1 MTPPIFVA
9 DHISKKFVDGRPLQ
23 ALLPVSFQIEA
34 GEIVCLVG
42 PSGSGKSTLLRIMGG
57 LMASV
62 GGAMWFAGQPHRA
75 PNPAIGFVFQKTN
88 LMPWRTVLQNILLPL
103 EVQQKKVT
111 DADQGRATALLAAMG
126 LGGFEEA
133 YPRQLS
139 GGMNQ
144 RVVLARTLLQ
154 QPRLLLMDEP
164 FGQLDALTRER
175 LNLELLRLQAA
186 ERMTIFMVTHSITE
200 AVLLADRIFVLSERP
215 GRLAEQVVVG
225 LPRPRTLAMINTPAF
240 GAVALRIRGLIGEH
254 GEREAEPTQSSF

>member
-57 LMASV
+57 LMASD

-154 QPRLLLMDEP
+154 
-164 FGQLDALTRER
+164 
-175 LNLELLRLQAA
+175 
-186 ERMTIFMVTHSITE
+186 HSITE

-240 GAVALRIRGLIGEH
+240 GAIALRIRGLIGEH

>member
-9 DHISKKFVDGRPLQ
+9 DNISKKFVDGRPLQ

-42 PSGSGKSTLLRIMGG
+42 ASGSGKSTLLRIMGG
-57 LMASV
+57 LMASD

-88 LMPWRTVLQNILLPL
+88 LMPWRTVLQNILLPV
-103 EVQQKKVT
+103 EVQQKKIQSV
-111 DADQGRATALLAAMG
+111 DQGRATALLGAMG
-126 LGGFEEA
+126 LDGFEEA

-175 LNLELLRLQAA
+175 
-186 ERMTIFMVTHSITE
+186 
-200 AVLLADRIFVLSERP
+200 
-215 GRLAEQVVVG
+215 
-225 LPRPRTLAMINTPAF
+225 
-240 GAVALRIRGLIGEH
+240 
-254 GEREAEPTQSSF
+254 

>member
-1 MTPPIFVA
+1 
-9 DHISKKFVDGRPLQ
+9 
-23 ALLPVSFQIEA
+23 
-34 GEIVCLVG
+34 
-42 PSGSGKSTLLRIMGG
+42 
-57 LMASV
+57 
-62 GGAMWFAGQPHRA
+62 
-75 PNPAIGFVFQKTN
+75 
-88 LMPWRTVLQNILLPL
+88 
-103 EVQQKKVT
+103 
-111 DADQGRATALLAAMG
+111 
-126 LGGFEEA
+126 
-133 YPRQLS
+133 
-139 GGMNQ
+139 
-144 RVVLARTLLQ
+144 VVLARTLLQ

-240 GAVALRIRGLIGEH
+240 GAIALRIRGLIGEH